1 MNDKIISVGEESDIN
16 INNVK
21 GLNSFAGIISKDG
34 SEVISEN
41 IFFDNVQIP
50 FAAYQK
56 KKNYKYPIL
65 QAKNYEIKN
74 FLTKPIKDKTANLIL
89 ETEFTVMKSSKINSL
104 MYEKN
109 TSLIK

>member
-1 MNDKIISVGEESDIN
+1 MNYMTNKIVAIQG
-16 INNVK
+16 NNPTN
-21 GLNSFAGIISKDG
+21 LNPLTDTT
-34 SEVISEN
+34 
-41 IFFDNVQIP
+41 IFLANEIQ
-50 FAAYQK
+50 